1 MVVVYNK
8 AVKDKKAPKPTI
20 IGRGV
25 VTKRATDGTRYLNE
39 DGITVNCT
47 PSRKEV
53 QFHQLMSRETVIPFI
68 KNYYIE
74 GKKFLDTFNDASCFV
89 CLIAESHLAI
99 DESTNEEED
108 NDVNN
113 VSQAAEEED
122 SVAES
127 PHTTPLLWIG
137 TDAEVKALKELATK
151 TIETLY
157 VSRDDERLG
166 LSEDHEDYSLENE
179 D

>member
-1 MVVVYNK
+1 M
-8 AVKDKKAPKPTI
+8 

-25 VTKRATDGTRYLNE
+25 VTKLVTDGSRYLNE
-39 DGITVNCT
+39 DGIIENCT
-47 PSRKEV
+47 PSRKDV
-53 QFHQLMSRETVIPFI
+53 QFHQLISRETVIPFI
-68 KNYYIE
+68 KNYYAE
-74 GKKFLDTFNDASCFV
+74 GKFFLDTFNDASCFV
-89 CLIAESHLAI
+89 CLTAESHLAI

-113 VSQAAEEED
+113 LSQED
-122 SVAES
+122 SVAEL
-127 PHTTPLLWIG
+127 PQTTPLLWIG
-137 TDAEVKALKELATK
+137 TDAEVKTLKELSTK
-151 TIETLY
+151 TKETLY